1 MVSADQTKGDG
12 LEIAWNTENGFKYQ
26 NWRPGVT
33 WRHQILQR
41 YVVILIFPFQTKKV
55 TIHTFHIFSIRKS
68 RSLIN
73 MLFSIGEHIESH
85 HCSLVFGYLIVTI
98 ASRFV
103 FIQLQHFGNHNL
115 LLNFVTKRFS
125 NRKHLALR
133 NVVFFANEIKNLS
146 VLTTPPCKTL
156 CETWS
161 KMILENLK
169 VVCSRMFFVRLYLI
183 NNSSQVPRKWKMIR

>member
-1 MVSADQTKGDG
+1 MVSADQTKRDG

-33 WRHQILQR
+33 WRHRILQR

-85 HCSLVFGYLIVTI
+85 HFSLVFGYLIVTI

-103 FIQLQHFGNHNL
+103 FIQLQHFGIHNL

-125 NRKHLALR
+125 NRKHLVQR
-133 NVVFFANEIKNLS
+133 NVVLS
-146 VLTTPPCKTL
+146 QMKSKTYQYL
-156 CETWS
+156 LLRPV
-161 KMILENLK
+161 KP
-169 VVCSRMFFVRLYLI
+169 FVRLD
-183 NNSSQVPRKWKMIR
+183 PKWF